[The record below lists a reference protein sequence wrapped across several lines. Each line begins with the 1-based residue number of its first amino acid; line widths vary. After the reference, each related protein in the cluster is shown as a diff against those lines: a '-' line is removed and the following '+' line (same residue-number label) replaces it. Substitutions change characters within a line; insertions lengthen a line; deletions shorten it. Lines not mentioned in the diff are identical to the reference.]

1 MRYGCRKINR
11 TGSEM
16 PQVVSANRLTD
27 GIVVFLA
34 PANLWVERLGDAE
47 IYADKASANAALARA
62 QTAVVGNQVVD
73 IAPVDVEI
81 TPRGPEPTHIR
92 DRIRA
97 AGPTVR
103 LDHGKQ
109 AAAG

>member
-1 MRYGCRKINR
+1 
-11 TGSEM
+11 M
-16 PQVVSANRLTD
+16 PQVVSANRLDD

-34 PANLWVERLGDAE
+34 SNDAWVERLADAE
-47 IYADKASANAALARA
+47 VFADKATFESGLARA
-62 QTAVVGNQVVD
+62 QTAAGRSVVVEV
-73 IAPVDVEI
+73 APVDVEI
-81 TPRGPEPTHIR
+81 TPRGLAAKHIR

-109 AAAG
+109 AAAR